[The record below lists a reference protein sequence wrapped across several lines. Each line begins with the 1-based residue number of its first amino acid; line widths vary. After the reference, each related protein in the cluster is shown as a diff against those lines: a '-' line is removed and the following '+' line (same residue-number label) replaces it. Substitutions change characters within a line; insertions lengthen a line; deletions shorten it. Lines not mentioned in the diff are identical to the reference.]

1 MHRNL
6 LPICQWKS
14 VSRGVVFVALCAI
27 ASLGIA
33 CSPESAKAKATKG
46 AKEASGSEWNWEIY
60 PPLKRMRV
68 AQLPCQLQPRST
80 ITVMSP
86 ISGLL
91 RIYAPSPQADLSA
104 NFLWA
109 EFEPEILAQD
119 ELVLKESLKKLD
131 DLEQVQWEIEYPRK
145 KRALEQQLKDAEI
158 QYKRVELLD
167 KDPGLAQSYLGVGKK
182 STNYLRPETLE
193 IARETYEL
201 LQRQMKYLE
210 ETNFAA
216 LGFDLS
222 SQRTDWKRRELDFLR
237 RRQQS
242 RFEMPFNGRLT
253 VSIPIS
259 EGVTNYPVNQGQ
271 ELAVARDTSSVRA
284 RVVMENAAWTG
295 IPPERLRVVVTT
307 GGRSLEAHF
316 IYQKIEKVQNREE
329 SAYYFEF
336 PREKSAEAARLIGAN
351 NQCDLWADL
360 TEPARIVPKLAVIL
374 HQPDAFQNRNWSTAL
389 SAAFPGARLL
399 LEGQTDL
406 ALVIPTP
413 ASKSKEVKLSSTK

>member
-1 MHRNL
+1 MHRDP
-6 LPICQWKS
+6 LPIHQA
-14 VSRGVVFVALCAI
+14 SRAANHCVLFLVLSAIIGFGV
-27 ASLGIA
+27 A
-33 CSPESAKAKATKG
+33 CSPESASAKAAKG
-46 AKEASGSEWNWEIY
+46 AKKTGGPAWNWEIY
-60 PPLKRMRV
+60 PPLTRMRV

-91 RIYAPSPQADLSA
+91 RIYAPSPQTNLPA

-145 KRALEQQLKDAEI
+145 KRALEQQLKDAEL
-158 QYKRVELLD
+158 QFKRVEMLHN
-167 KDPGLAQSYLGVGKK
+167 DPALAQKVLRTG
-182 STNYLRPETLE
+182 STTNTLRPETLE

-242 RFEMPFNGRLT
+242 RFEMPFNGKLT
-253 VSIPIS
+253 VTVPIS

-295 IPPERLRVVVTT
+295 IPPERLKVVVTT

-316 IYQKIEKVQNREE
+316 IYQKIEKLQNREE

-336 PREKSAEAARLIGAN
+336 PRDKSAEAARLIGAN

-374 HQPDAFQNRNWSTAL
+374 HQPDAFQNRNWATAL
-389 SAAFPGARLL
+389 TSTFPGARLL

-406 ALVIPTP
+406 ALVIPPP
-413 ASKSKEVKLSSTK
+413 AAKSKEVELSSAR